1 VLPVPVWLTEVEA
14 GVEPADELPATFAA
28 ELLGEVLAEVL
39 AEFLA
44 ELAELTTELTATLE
58 DEPEPDPEEIT
69 PPPTLAGV
77 VLLDVLPAAAEYA
90 ARVFPDEL
98 FEDLVSLSNDF
109 VLAILDCNHG
119 EVTYGALMAMTMPD
133 WQWVTCEQ

>member
-14 GVEPADELPATFAA
+14 GVEPADEMADELPATLAA
-28 ELLGEVLAEVL
+28 ELLGEVLAEL
-39 AEFLA
+39 LA
-44 ELAELTTELTATLE
+44 ELLAALE
-58 DEPEPDPEEIT
+58 DETEPDPEEIT

-98 FEDLVSLSNDF
+98 FEDFSFLVERLCSGHLR
-109 VLAILDCNHG
+109 L
-119 EVTYGALMAMTMPD
+119 
-133 WQWVTCEQ
+133 